1 MYQITGIGYEYNYV
15 SLSASKRDL
24 DQNSEYDKFES
35 YLVKQNEALYI
46 QNKVSCNKTMEF
58 IEYKFGPFNEDEID
72 FYIKRLEDSDSEI
85 INRFQQN
92 LIFNLFYKYFGD
104 PQTIY
109 AINKREYVKLMI
121 AAKRILLDY
130 NMVVLPYI
138 ISSKVERIQPRK
150 CINKK
155 ELLKIEASRY
165 YDQIRDK
172 YKSDK
177 IEKYILSII
186 ATILASEFKIIDY
199 DDKNIDG
206 KDIQNLPDIISE
218 EVMMYVSLI

>member
-1 MYQITGIGYEYNYV
+1 
-15 SLSASKRDL
+15 
-24 DQNSEYDKFES
+24 
-35 YLVKQNEALYI
+35 
-46 QNKVSCNKTMEF
+46 MEF